1 MEHRS
6 DFRIWEN
13 QRYVEHPPF
22 AGGEEE
28 HYARFR
34 RWSRQFYLGA
44 DGAAAPAAT
53 IEAFA

>member
-1 MEHRS
+1 
-6 DFRIWEN
+6 
-13 QRYVEHPPF
+13 VEHPPF

-34 RWSRQFYLGA
+34 RWTRQFYLG
-44 DGAAAPAAT
+44 GEGTPPPSRS